1 MQVQVAVNG
10 TKKNK
15 YYQRNKKNKPR
26 VASEDGLPLLYLQLA
41 SYLFILFNLFRVLTL
56 FSNRSII
63 FLTKITTNVS
73 FINILP
79 FKPIFCIP

>member
-1 MQVQVAVNG
+1 VTPARHYKNMRVQAAVNG

-26 VASEDGLPLLYLQLA
+26 VASEDGLLLLYLKLI

-56 FSNRSII
+56 LSNRLLI
-63 FLTKITTNVS
+63 FLIK
-73 FINILP
+73 
-79 FKPIFCIP
+79 K

>member
-26 VASEDGLPLLYLQLA
+26 AASEDGLPFLRLQLP

-56 FSNRSII
+56 LSNRSLI
-63 FLTKITTNVS
+63 FLIK
-73 FINILP
+73 
-79 FKPIFCIP
+79 K

>member
-26 VASEDGLPLLYLQLA
+26 AASEDGLPLLHLHLA

-56 FSNRSII
+56 LSNRSLI
-63 FLTKITTNVS
+63 FLIK
-73 FINILP
+73 
-79 FKPIFCIP
+79 K

>member
-1 MQVQVAVNG
+1 MTPARHYKNMQVQVAVNG

-63 FLTKITTNVS
+63 FLTK
-73 FINILP
+73 
-79 FKPIFCIP
+79 K